1 MAAQA
6 DTVYRSEDQIV
17 SDVLTAWTTRIP
29 DIGIGPG
36 TVVRIW
42 SEVFANSGSGFFLG
56 LQLLHDDMFVQ
67 SMSALALQREGEE
80 LGRPQKA
87 GVLATGEVTFEGAGG
102 TFVGS
107 GSIVGAPRPSLGDT
121 LQFETTED
129 GTIPD
134 PGVPTAPTAIDS
146 GTAGNPDGTLEYA
159 VTFTTAEGETELGA
173 ASDPIVVAAS
183 QVDLSDVPLGG
194 AGTTSRKIYRSKNGG
209 AFQYVA
215 TLADNSTT
223 DYTDDV
229 ADGALGGNPPA
240 QSTAERVT
248 VTAQALQTGIDYD
261 VAVGAI
267 DTLVD
272 VDGDVTGVTNSAAF
286 TGGED
291 PEAIEVFRQE
301 LLQWKQAPQ
310 SGSADDLVAWATSID
325 GVDSAAVFKNVNLTG
340 AAELGS
346 VVVRISGV
354 GGSVPDAD
362 LIDEVQADIDSKD
375 LANITIY
382 VGTFDPLAVDVSVT
396 ITVSSG
402 FALAD
407 VTDSIEVAIAD
418 YVNSVPVGGTV
429 YVAGIVHAVFSLP
442 GVDTVQVTAPAAD
455 VTSTATE
462 KPVMGTPTV
471 SEA

>member
-36 TVVRIW
+36 TIVRIW

-80 LGRPQKA
+80 IGRPQKA
-87 GVLATGEVTFEGAGG
+87 GVLASGEVTFEGAGG

-129 GTIPD
+129 GTIPN
-134 PGVPTAPTAIDS
+134 PGVPTAPTTADS

-159 VTFTTAEGETELGA
+159 VTFTTAEGETAIGA
-173 ASDPIVVAAS
+173 ASASLVVATN
-183 QVDLSDVPLGG
+183 QVDLSNIPIGG
-194 AGTTSRKIYRSKNGG
+194 AGTTSRRIYRSKNGG
-209 AFQYVA
+209 SFQYVA
-215 TLADNSTT
+215 ALADNSTT
-223 DYTDDV
+223 IYVDNI
-229 ADGALGGNPPA
+229 ADGALGGNPPTD
-240 QSTAERVT
+240 STAEKVT
-248 VTAQALQTGIDYD
+248 VTAQALQTGVDYD
-261 VAVGAI
+261 VAVGTI
-267 DTLVD
+267 NTLVD

-286 TGGED
+286 SGGED

-310 SGSADDLVAWATSID
+310 SGSPLDLVAWATSID
-325 GVDSAAVFKNVNLTG
+325 GIDSAAVFKNVNLAG

-346 VVVRISGV
+346 VVVRVSGV
-354 GGSVPDAD
+354 DGSTPDAD
-362 LIDEVQADIDSKD
+362 LVSQVQDLLDSKD

-382 VGTFDPLAVDVSVT
+382 VGTFDPLDVDATVAVT
-396 ITVSSG
+396 ITPG
-402 FALAD
+402 FVLAD
-407 VTDSIEVAIAD
+407 ATPSVDAAISD
-418 YVNSVPVGGTV
+418 YVNSVPVGGTI
-429 YVAGIVHAVFSLP
+429 YVAGIIRAVFGLP
-442 GVDTVQVTAPAAD
+442 GIDTVQVTAPAAD

-462 KPVMGTPTV
+462 KPVIGTVTV
-471 SEA
+471 NEA